1 MLSCSSPEK
10 PPVVVPLWVNPVQH
24 LRAQSTVP
32 KFHRRPR
39 KSEIVSSIQGA
50 PCRKLP
56 ELENTS
62 QKKTP
67 TPISVAES
75 EVVSVQVKE
84 DNPFRYLLKD
94 TDQGKIAFAFYVM
107 DCWEQ
112 QKSLQ
117 DAGDKEEFIR
127 QCSKWWTDLPTPY
140 RRIYWSKEI
149 EFTKKKNSAKILG
162 RTWLNNNFKE
172 KSNQENDASDS
183 SGGKRKSSPECS
195 QPRKLIKK
203 EDVVDVSEHTE
214 QQPLPQSPAS
224 VDPTILDNEFEFEE
238 RKPKIALVNVKKERS
253 SELLKAFSNFQKVYR
268 ENVSKENP
276 RASRMEVKRELGRRW
291 KLLGE
296 KQKLKYLDSNYSPIS
311 AENEKIVKK
320 GLNVTDTSD
329 QDNESKIIKEIRKED
344 FVTVRHK
351 VKDEFSQE
359 DEMNESN
366 NSPDRDLV
374 KGETIS

>member
-1 MLSCSSPEK
+1 M
-10 PPVVVPLWVNPVQH
+10 VVPLWVNPVQH

-75 EVVSVQVKE
+75 EVVSVQVEE

-112 QKSLQ
+112 QKTLPAS
-117 DAGDKEEFIR
+117 GEKEEFVG
-127 QCSKWWTDLPTPY
+127 QCLKWWTDLPTPY

-149 EFTKKKNSAKILG
+149 EYTKKKKSAKILG

-172 KSNQENDASDS
+172 KSNQDNNVSEGN
-183 SGGKRKSSPECS
+183 GKRKFPPECS
-195 QPRKLIKK
+195 QPRKVIKK
-203 EDVVDVSEHTE
+203 EVPDDVTDDVTDDVEEKS
-214 QQPLPQSPAS
+214 QPHSPAF
-224 VDPTILDNEFEFEE
+224 VDCTNLDDECELEE
-238 RKPKIALVNVKKERS
+238 KKAEKAPLVNVRKGRS
-253 SELLKAFSNFQKVYR
+253 FELLKAFSNFQKVHR
-268 ENVSKENP
+268 ENVSKEAP
-276 RASRMEVKRELGRRW
+276 AASKMEVKRELGRRW

-296 KQKLKYLDSNYSPIS
+296 KQKLKYLDSNFSPKK
-311 AENEKIVKK
+311 AEKKKILKK
-320 GLNVTDTSD
+320 GSID
-329 QDNESKIIKEIRKED
+329 QKIEVRIKREVIKKEL
-344 FVTVRHK
+344 VTVTHK
-351 VKDEFSQE
+351 VKDELCEEEVQE
-359 DEMNESN
+359 GEMTHSSDSE
-366 NSPDRDLV
+366 
-374 KGETIS
+374 ETRSHAAGNA

>member
-1 MLSCSSPEK
+1 MFSCSSPEK

-56 ELENTS
+56 ELENTEK
-62 QKKTP
+62 KKT
-67 TPISVAES
+67 TIPINVAES

-117 DAGDKEEFIR
+117 DDGDKEEFIR

-183 SGGKRKSSPECS
+183 SSGKRKSSPECS
-195 QPRKLIKK
+195 QPRKIIKK
-203 EDVVDVSEHTE
+203 EDVVAVSEDIE
-214 QQPLPQSPAS
+214 EQPLPQSPALVGCTS
-224 VDPTILDNEFEFEE
+224 LDNELEFEE
-238 RKPKIALVNVKKERS
+238 KKVKKAPLENVKKERS
-253 SELLKAFSNFQKVYR
+253 SELLKAFSNFQKVHR

-296 KQKLKYLDSNYSPIS
+296 KQKVEYLDSSFSQKI
-311 AENEKIVKK
+311 AEKENIVKK
-320 GLNVTDTSD
+320 VSVDLENV
-329 QDNESKIIKEIRKED
+329 SKIKREVIKED
-344 FVTVRHK
+344 HVTVKHK
-351 VKDEFSQE
+351 VKDEFCQE
-359 DEMNESN
+359 DEENEKN
-366 NSPDRDLV
+366 NSPDSDLV
-374 KGETIS
+374 EAETNS